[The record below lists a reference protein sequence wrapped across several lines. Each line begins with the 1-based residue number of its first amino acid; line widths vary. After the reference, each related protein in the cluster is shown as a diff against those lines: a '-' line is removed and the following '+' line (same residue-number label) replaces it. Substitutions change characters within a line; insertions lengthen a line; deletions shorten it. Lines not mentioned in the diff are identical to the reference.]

1 MLSWNGYILRNIQA
15 IAFMLLLMGP
25 GKALAQNGIL
35 DSIFTFRAG
44 SLKTGAALNLITR
57 ETGYNFTYD
66 SRLVDPEG
74 RTRMTFT
81 DQTLRTVLDSILN
94 NDSLVY
100 SIIDRYIIISK
111 IRTHS
116 EGIKDQ
122 ITNTPVSGSVSGI
135 ILEEETREPVP
146 FATIGLKRSG
156 RGSIANI
163 NGEFILNI
171 PYSLIY
177 DTLVVSHL
185 GFIRREIPVRQF
197 VGNNFNI
204 ILTRE
209 YISIPEIVIR
219 NKIPQEIIFKTLQ
232 SVPANYG
239 NSPALLTGFYRE
251 GIRKKN
257 EIQTYA
263 EAILQIFKSSYTTS
277 FYNDQIKIIK
287 SRKIENTDV
296 TDTLTV
302 RLKAGLSTSLDLDIV
317 RNGFEFISRGNI
329 NDYTYRITDIV
340 TVDEDAAYV
349 IEFEQK
355 RHIDLP
361 LFRGSVIINTSDF
374 AVLNAV
380 FEINPAHIDKIRD
393 SFISSPS
400 REFNTWPTSVRYSV
414 TYRKVDGR
422 YFLSHVRGDLEFTS
436 KQKRR
441 LFNTQ
446 FMVFFEL
453 AVTDVNTGSISRF
466 EREELAPVH
475 SVFSSTITSYD
486 PVFWQGF
493 DFLKPEDDLLEAL
506 KDMKVRLSE
515 FSGLPD

>member
-1 MLSWNGYILRNIQA
+1 MRNILA
-15 IAFMLLLMGP
+15 IAFLFLLMVP
-25 GKALAQNGIL
+25 GKAGAQDGIL
-35 DSIFTFRAG
+35 DSLFTFRAG
-44 SLKTGAALNLITR
+44 QIKTGTALGIISR

-66 SRLVDPEG
+66 SRLIDPG
-74 RTRMTFT
+74 GKTRMTYIN
-81 DQTLRTVLDSILN
+81 QTLKTVLDSILN

-100 SIIDRYIIISK
+100 SVIDRYIIISK
-111 IRTHS
+111 TRTEP

-135 ILEEETREPVP
+135 IIEDETRVPVP

-156 RGSIANI
+156 RGSVANI

-171 PYSLIY
+171 PFSLID

-197 VGNNFNI
+197 VGNSFDI
-204 ILTRE
+204 VLTRE

-239 NSPALLTGFYRE
+239 TTPALLTGFYRE

-263 EAILQIFKSSYTTS
+263 EAILQIFKSSYTTT
-277 FYNDQIKIIK
+277 FYGDQIKIVK

-317 RNGFEFISRGNI
+317 RNGFEFISRENI
-329 NDYTYRITDIV
+329 NDYSYRITDIV
-340 TVDEDAAYV
+340 TVDEDVAYV

-355 RHIDLP
+355 KNIDLP
-361 LFRGSVIINTSDF
+361 LFRGTVIINTSDN

-400 REFNTWPTSVRYSV
+400 REFSTWPTSVRYSV
-414 TYRKVDGR
+414 AYRKVDGR

-436 KQKRR
+436 KQKKR

-453 AVTDVNTGSISRF
+453 AVTDVNTGNISRF

-515 FSGLPD
+515 FSGDSD

>member
-1 MLSWNGYILRNIQA
+1 MVARNGYILRNIQA
-15 IAFMLLLMGP
+15 IALLFLLLGP
-25 GKALAQNGIL
+25 GKARAQNGIL
-35 DSIFTFRAG
+35 DSVITFRAG
-44 SLKTGAALNLITR
+44 TVKTGSALNLITR
-57 ETGYNFTYD
+57 ETGYSFTYD
-66 SRLVDPEG
+66 SRLVDPEEKI
-74 RTRMTFT
+74 RMTFV

-94 NDSLVY
+94 NDSLAY

-111 IRTHS
+111 ITPLS
-116 EGIKDQ
+116 ETINDH
-122 ITNTPVSGSVSGI
+122 ITNTPVTGSVSGI
-135 ILEEETREPVP
+135 ILEDETREPVS
-146 FATIGLKRSG
+146 FAAIGLKRSG

-171 PYSLIY
+171 PHSLID
-177 DTLVVSHL
+177 DTLIVSHL
-185 GFIRREIPVRQF
+185 GFIRRAIPVRQF
-197 VGNNFNI
+197 VGNNFEI

-209 YISIPEIVIR
+209 YVSIPEILIR

-232 SVPANYG
+232 FIPENYG

-277 FYNDQIKIIK
+277 FYSDQIKILK
-287 SRKIENTDV
+287 SRKIENTDI

-302 RLKAGLSTSLDLDIV
+302 RLKAGLSTSLDLDII
-317 RNGFEFISRGNI
+317 RNGFDFISRANI

-340 TVDEDAAYV
+340 TLDEDAAYV

-355 RHIDLP
+355 KHIDLP
-361 LFRGSVIINTSDF
+361 LFRGTVTINTSDF
-374 AVLNAV
+374 AILNAD
-380 FEINPAHIDKIRD
+380 FEINPAYIDKIKD

-400 REFNTWPTSVRYSV
+400 REFSTWPTSVRYSV
-414 TYRKVDGR
+414 TYRKIDGR
-422 YFLSHVRGDLEFTS
+422 YFLSHVRGDLVFTS
-436 KQKRR
+436 KQRKR

-453 AVTDVNTGSISRF
+453 AVTDVNTVTVTRF
-466 EREELAPVH
+466 EKDELAPVH
-475 SVFSSTITSYD
+475 SVFSSTITGYD

-506 KDMKVRLSE
+506 KNMKVRLSE
-515 FSGLPD
+515 FSEDSY